1 MPNVE
6 KVSVALTPEMAALV
20 RKAVETGEYA
30 SNSEVI
36 REALRDW
43 GHKRALREREIDE
56 LRRAWKAGLESGPGR
71 FADIE
76 AIKAEARRRFEEN
89 ENNQSSSS

>member
-1 MPNVE
+1 MANVE
-6 KVSVALTPEMAALV
+6 KVSVALTPEMAAIV

-30 SNSEVI
+30 SSSEVI

-43 GHKRALREREIDE
+43 NRKRLLREKEIE
-56 LRRAWKAGLESGPGR
+56 EIRLLWNEGLESGPGR

-76 AIKAEARRRFEEN
+76 EIKAEARRRYAN
-89 ENNQSSSS
+89 TKDGG